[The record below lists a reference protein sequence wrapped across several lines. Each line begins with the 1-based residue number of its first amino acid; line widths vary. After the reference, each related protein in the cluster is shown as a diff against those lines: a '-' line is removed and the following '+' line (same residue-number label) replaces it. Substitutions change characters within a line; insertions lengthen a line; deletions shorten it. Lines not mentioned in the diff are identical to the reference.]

1 MTMKLF
7 TVGTEITH
15 HVGDG
20 QCPEGWELYPEPCR
34 CGGLMHA
41 AGTDEVDADGNVVL
55 VTEWDQCGRSEDSDV
70 Y

>member
-1 MTMKLF
+1 MTLF
-7 TVGTEITH
+7 TVGTEVNH

-20 QCPEGWELYPEPCR
+20 QCPECWEQYPEPCG

-41 AGTDEVDADGNVVL
+41 AGGGEQDADGNVL
-55 VTEWDQCGRSEDSDV
+55 LITQCDQCGRSEDSDV